1 MDKGY
6 KRRHYFILKDFQ
18 GRFILKLLA
27 VSTMGSI
34 LAVLLFIFFADQKI
48 DGLLCSMAIP
58 ASAFKGNV
66 LFKEALWAN
75 AVAAAVLA
83 VIFLA
88 AGRAIYRK
96 IIGALSHIRNNILK
110 ITGGN
115 LSTKI
120 VLRRKDEFQDFAAE
134 VNNLSAELNRRFSA
148 IKERT
153 KRISEIA
160 KELGHPD
167 QDKER
172 ITALLEQ
179 VDGLQQDVG
188 AFRK

>member
-1 MDKGY
+1 MGKGY
-6 KRRHYFILKDFQ
+6 KRRNYFILKDFQ

-58 ASAFKGNV
+58 ASVFRGNI
-66 LFKEALWAN
+66 LLKEAFWAD
-75 AVAAAVLA
+75 ACVASVIA
-83 VIFLA
+83 VIFIA
-88 AGRAIYRK
+88 AGRAISRK
-96 IIGALSHIRNNILK
+96 IVGALSHIRNNILK

-120 VLRRKDEFQDFAAE
+120 VLRKKDEFQDFAAE
-134 VNNLSAELNRRFSA
+134 VNNLSAELNRRFSI

-153 KRISEIA
+153 TRISEIA
-160 KELGHPD
+160 NEL
-167 QDKER
+167 DKER
-172 ITALLEQ
+172 VTALLEQ

>member
-1 MDKGY
+1 MVKSY
-6 KRRHYFILKDFQ
+6 KRRNYFILKDFQ

-27 VSTMGSI
+27 VSIMGSI
-34 LAVLLFIFFADQKI
+34 LAVLVFIFFADRKI

-58 ASAFKGNV
+58 ASAFRGN
-66 LFKEALWAN
+66 LLLKEALWAN
-75 AVAAAVLA
+75 VVVASVIAVV
-83 VIFLA
+83 FLA
-88 AGRAIYRK
+88 AGRAIFRK

-120 VLRRKDEFQDFAAE
+120 VLRKNDEFQEFAAE
-134 VNNLSAELNRRFSA
+134 VNNLSTELNRRFSG

-160 KELGHPD
+160 KEL
-167 QDKER
+167 DKDR

-179 VDGLQQDVG
+179 VDGLRQDVG